1 MAHAD
6 GAITLARKPA
16 VAPSL
21 FISVTAAIQRP
32 SLAPVSLNVA
42 ASRSHELYSRL
53 WAPRKLST
61 ALSRLAEEQLQRPI
75 TPDYTT
81 KILSRRLEHAS
92 IPSHWPLATPTIS
105 LAHTRRLFRSPLPA
119 TQHDKPAERCA
130 HVVVHDG
137 AQAELYV
144 RDYLIRIGPI
154 PTNGPSGFEDELG
167 SNAIQQKIS
176 KTSIENENNALLKY
190 HPNLQGGSSTERL
203 SAVGKP
209 RGYVI
214 YPGHSPIDNTVFDFK
229 RLWNMHAPDDP
240 VINFYKFFD
249 SKNITQADLVAWVN
263 VSVYHL
269 PQNEDP
275 SNTRTKLTVSS
286 FFLMP
291 LNLDFYD
298 VFMDS
303 TNSISFI
310 APTKPAMRVAYDSYG
325 VAHAHCI
332 RHHPAA
338 RERWCQDVRAGR
350 QADTADDR
358 EGERRGRSLMI
369 GAGW

>member
-1 MAHAD
+1 MTGCVHH
-6 GAITLARKPA
+6 GTRRWSHHARKKTRRGTFPFHKRHRCDSTTLTCA
-16 VAPSL
+16 RL
-21 FISVTAAIQRP
+21 TQRGCQ
-32 SLAPVSLNVA
+32 PVS
-42 ASRSHELYSRL
+42 R
-53 WAPRKLST
+53 
-61 ALSRLAEEQLQRPI
+61 ALFATLGPSKEEQLQRPI

-298 VFMDS
+298 VRRCVWRTTPMVSHTRTASATIPPLENVGVKTFGLDGKL
-303 TNSISFI
+303 IR
-310 APTKPAMRVAYDSYG
+310 PT
-325 VAHAHCI
+325 
-332 RHHPAA
+332 
-338 RERWCQDVRAGR
+338 
-350 QADTADDR
+350 TAKESAEVD
-358 EGERRGRSLMI
+358 L
-369 GAGW
+369 